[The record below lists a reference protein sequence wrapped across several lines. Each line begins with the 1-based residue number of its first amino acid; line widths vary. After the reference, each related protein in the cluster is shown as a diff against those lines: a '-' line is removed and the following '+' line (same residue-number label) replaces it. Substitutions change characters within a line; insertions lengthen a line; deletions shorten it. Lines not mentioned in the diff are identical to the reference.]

1 MSLYLFHSIWTLIG
15 NRRLQ
20 LPKMLCPAWF
30 ILSSPKVIVPAAL
43 FTTDSIPCLFCAVRH
58 EIPTTKLLGFMG
70 HSEGQT
76 PQLAPGWSGLCLYK
90 SLGLREWYWTVLG
103 LHLVFDPLEKKNAK
117 PKNHKHVS
125 PNCRDQT
132 KIPWSFYP
140 AKRTSQV
147 LRKIIETSS
156 GCCIAGFVYQEIT
169 PARGYC

>member
-103 LHLVFDPLEKKNAK
+103 LHLVFDPLEKKTRSPRTTNMFHQIAEIK
-117 PKNHKHVS
+117 LKSHGHSTRPNERPKCWGRSSK
-125 PNCRDQT
+125 
-132 KIPWSFYP
+132 
-140 AKRTSQV
+140 QV
-147 LRKIIETSS
+147 VDVALPGLFTR
-156 GCCIAGFVYQEIT
+156 
-169 PARGYC
+169 R